1 MGFKMSIVY
10 YMLNK
15 EYPYL
20 PTKQGDLNL
29 YILSKLSSYN
39 IMIAY
44 LLCTQKKGAIVII
57 TNNMQYIFL
66 LIK

>member
-44 LLCTQKKGAIVII
+44 LLCTQGKGAIVII
-57 TNNMQYIFL
+57 IIICNIYSY
-66 LIK
+66 